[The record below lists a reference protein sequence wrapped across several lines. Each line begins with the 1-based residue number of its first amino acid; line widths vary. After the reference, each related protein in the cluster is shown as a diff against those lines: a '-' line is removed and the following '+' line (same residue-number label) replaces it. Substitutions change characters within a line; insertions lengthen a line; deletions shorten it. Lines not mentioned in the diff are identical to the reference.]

1 MGLKLEL
8 ASLDGVSEAVK
19 ELYVEKDGKYV
30 LDAEG
35 LDEMQGAKARLS
47 EFRDN
52 NLKLMKQLQDRG
64 SLNDNEKAEMKRLQ
78 GIEKEYKDKQRIP
91 ISEMDT
97 HVAARTK
104 QLHEEFS
111 TKLSDSQKQASTFQA
126 MFESEKIGNVLR
138 NEALKAGV
146 LPDAL
151 DDVMNRGERVFK
163 LKDGVVSAFDSKNE
177 LLYGKDGKALQ
188 VSEWFDGLS
197 TTAKFLFAPNSGS
210 GASGSTKGNSKVDL
224 DGMSGAQR
232 IAHGLR
238 ELGQK

>member
-1 MGLKLEL
+1 MSLKLEV
-8 ASLDGVSEAVK
+8 ATLDGIPEAVK
-19 ELYVEKDGKYV
+19 PLYVAKDGKYV

-35 LDEMQGAKARLS
+35 LDEMQGAKARLT

-52 NLKLMKQLQDRG
+52 NIKLLKQLENQS
-64 SLNDNEKAEMKRLQ
+64 SLTDSEKAEMKRLQ

-104 QLHEEFS
+104 QLHEEFT
-111 TKLSDSQKQASTFQA
+111 TKLADAQKESSTYQS

-163 LKDGVVSAFDSKNE
+163 LKDGAVIAFDSKNE
-177 LLYGKDGKALQ
+177 LIYGKDGKALQ
-188 VSEWFDGLS
+188 VSEWFDGLATS
-197 TTAKFLFAPNSGS
+197 AKFLFATNSGS
-210 GASGSTKGNSKVDL
+210 GATGSTRTSGKVDL
-224 DGMSGAQR
+224 DSMSGAER

-238 ELGQK
+238 ELGHK